1 MRLEGKV
8 ALITGAGSGFG
19 ASCAILFAEQGAKII
34 ASDINSNTASRVAN
48 QVRESGGKAIAVK
61 GDVTKK
67 TSCKRLVGQTIKYFG
82 RLDILIN
89 SAGVTARS
97 APDDWDF
104 EKKWDWVVRVNLK
117 GTMMMSYFVIAKM
130 KKQGSGAIVNLAS
143 VMGLVGYPHGLSD
156 GFNPTRIQK
165 AVWYR

>member
-8 ALITGAGSGFG
+8 ALITGAGSGIG

-67 TSCKRLVGQTIKYFG
+67 TSCKRLVEQTIKYFG

-89 SAGVTARS
+89 SAGTNSKSNTLERS
-97 APDDWDF
+97 KGIRKLRESLSYTPLLLNCC
-104 EKKWDWVVRVNLK
+104 VRNK
-117 GTMMMSYFVIAKM
+117 
-130 KKQGSGAIVNLAS
+130 
-143 VMGLVGYPHGLSD
+143 
-156 GFNPTRIQK
+156 
-165 AVWYR
+165 